1 MNSYKVTFR
10 YYDRIPETIYLPAK
24 DRGVAFS
31 DAHKYITPNDNCCE
45 IIVARVS
52 KAYMEQNS
60 VTYAMQNW
68 RVEVNYLSKD
78 YEDSAMETS
87 TAFQSLW
94 RAERYYDEMC
104 DEYCFDD
111 KRKHARVKLVHYVWK
126 DSKSYADRKEL
137 VRANYKGAKA

>member
-1 MNSYKVTFR
+1 MNSYEVKFR
-10 YYDRIPETIYLPAK
+10 YYDRMPEKIYMQGKNYAE
-24 DRGVAFS
+24 VFS

-45 IIVARVS
+45 IVVTRVS
-52 KAYMEQNS
+52 KAFMEQNGL
-60 VTYAMQNW
+60 TYAMQNW

-78 YEDSAMETS
+78 YEDSAMEIS

-104 DEYCFDD
+104 EEYCVDD

-137 VRANYKGAKA
+137 VRANYKGAKV